1 MAVVRAR
8 TTLNESD
15 KEANTM
21 KVSDVM
27 TGNVFTVTAE
37 TPLKVVASRMLEYGV
52 SGMPVVKEGDHVL
65 GVVSETDILFKER
78 LAPERKGVV
87 DWLVHYAED
96 PPLAKLDARTA
107 GDAMTTPAV
116 TIASGRSVADAATMM
131 LDLRVDRLPVVDSG
145 RLVGIVTRSD
155 LVRAFTR
162 SDEVIERE
170 IREDGLLK
178 RFWMGPSNV
187 TVTVEEGNV
196 LFEGRVDERDLA
208 DSLVRF
214 AELTPG
220 VVSVESKLTWPKTRR
235 HAEVQV

>member
-1 MAVVRAR
+1 
-8 TTLNESD
+8 
-15 KEANTM
+15 
-21 KVSDVM
+21 M
-27 TGNVFTVTAE
+27 TENVFTVTADI
-37 TPLKVVASRMLEYGV
+37 PLKVVATRMLEYGV
-52 SGMPVVKEGDHVL
+52 SGLPVVEEGDHVV

-78 LAPERKGVV
+78 VAPERKGVV

-170 IREDGLLK
+170 IREDGLIR

-187 TVTVEEGNV
+187 TITVEEGNV
-196 LFEGRVDERDLA
+196 LFEGRVDAQDLA

-220 VVSVESKLTWPKTRR
+220 VVSVESKLTWPKQRR
-235 HAEVQV
+235 HEEVRV